1 VPVAELAKEIGVT
14 ERTFK
19 TLGIPLM
26 RIGGCLYGSR
36 RKRGEVLAERLNA
49 APSMPSTAKRSGS
62 PSSWSWRGARYA
74 IVDELFDRGL
84 STPIGSGVARSW
96 FCSMIKSGKMR
107 R

>member
-1 VPVAELAKEIGVT
+1 MVRGLERPDHPVFQMNATIAAAAKGGKKVHKTKLKPHITLPDGDIAVPVAELAKEIGVT

-49 APSMPSTAKRSGS
+49 APSKR
-62 PSSWSWRGARYA
+62 RG
-74 IVDELFDRGL
+74 
-84 STPIGSGVARSW
+84 
-96 FCSMIKSGKMR
+96 R